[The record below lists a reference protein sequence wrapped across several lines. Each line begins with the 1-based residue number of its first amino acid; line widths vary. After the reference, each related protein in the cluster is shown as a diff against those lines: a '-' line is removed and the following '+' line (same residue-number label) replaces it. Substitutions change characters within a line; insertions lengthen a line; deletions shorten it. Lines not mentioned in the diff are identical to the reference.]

1 MLHSFSQHPSDHII
15 KKDLPTYAFHKYN
28 FGMRDLKLDQ
38 LQTFVDVVELGTF
51 TAAAERLGI
60 SQPAVSLQI
69 RQLEKKIGVR
79 LIERVGKRATPTQAG
94 AELIEHARRIKNAV
108 SEAISDMDAYSNDT
122 LGRVRIG
129 IGATACIYLL
139 PPILRDMRS
148 KFPTLDITV
157 RTGNT
162 ADILKDIEENMLD
175 LGLVTL
181 PAQGRMFDVTPIL
194 EDEFVVIGS
203 KEIYELPEIATPAEL
218 ARLPLILYEA
228 GGNTRRI
235 VNEWFSRASVPLKP
249 IMDLGNVEA
258 IKELVGA
265 GLGCA
270 ILPRTA
276 IRKNNERVPLAV
288 RSLSP
293 CLYRELALVMRHDK
307 PRHKGLREMVKAID
321 VLKE

>member
-1 MLHSFSQHPSDHII
+1 MH
-15 KKDLPTYAFHKYN
+15 
-28 FGMRDLKLDQ
+28 DLKLDQ

-51 TAAAERLGI
+51 TAAAEKLGI

-69 RQLEKKIGVR
+69 RQLETKLRVR
-79 LIERVGKRATPTQAG
+79 LLERVGKRAMPTQAG
-94 AELIEHARRIKNAV
+94 AELIEHARRIKSAV
-108 SEAISDMDAYSNDT
+108 SEAISDMDAYSNDKM
-122 LGRVRIG
+122 GRVRIG

-139 PPILRDMRS
+139 PPILRNMRS
-148 KFPTLDITV
+148 KYPTLEITV

-162 ADILKDIEENMLD
+162 ADILKNIEDNILD

-194 EDEFVVIGS
+194 EDEFVVVGS
-203 KEIYELPEIATPAEL
+203 KEIYELPKVATPTEL

-235 VNEWFSRASVPLKP
+235 VNEWFAAASVPLKP
-249 IMDLGNVEA
+249 IMDLGNIEA

-270 ILPRTA
+270 ILPGMA
-276 IRKNNERVPLAV
+276 IRKNDERVPLAMRV
-288 RSLSP
+288 LSP
-293 CLYRELALVMRHDK
+293 CLNRKLALVMRHDK
-307 PRHKGLREMVKAID
+307 PRHKGLREMVYAISA
-321 VLKE
+321 LKE